1 MSTIDPVTMEYWI
14 HEVFRLNEQYYEL
27 IEAGAEQQLG
37 PPAPEAGIE
46 HLETLLRRKLPPSYR
61 LFLSLHN
68 GWRDWEGD
76 KDLLSIEDREVA
88 SHVEH
93 IERMRKVAWEEGWPL
108 LLDGIIIGACLTSN
122 ALLILDTTKTD
133 ERGEMEIV
141 NWELKEIGRYA
152 DFVDMLQ
159 STAVDLQQIIEDEKS
174 GRANEPMEEG

>member
-1 MSTIDPVTMEYWI
+1 
-14 HEVFRLNEQYYEL
+14 
-27 IEAGAEQQLG
+27 
-37 PPAPEAGIE
+37 
-46 HLETLLRRKLPPSYR
+46 
-61 LFLSLHN
+61 
-68 GWRDWEGD
+68 
-76 KDLLSIEDREVA
+76 
-88 SHVEH
+88 
-93 IERMRKVAWEEGWPL
+93 MRKVAWEEGWPL